1 MHTYIHVPYVYEHKY
16 VYIGFYFAKYRQ
28 RTKKLVVSATGAAEC
43 NSCFLFWHKVEENR
57 DSLSSF
63 MQKTPRIHTHKR
75 HVHFQEQDGRL
86 PGSRPSSAPAEPNAK
101 AARKASKK
109 MEKEARWVCYE
120 NYMK

>member
-1 MHTYIHVPYVYEHKY
+1 MWCFYV
-16 VYIGFYFAKYRQ
+16 AKYSQRAKKVDDQCYWRCRVQQLLLTIRQ
-28 RTKKLVVSATGAAEC
+28 SRRKLRQLT
-43 NSCFLFWHKVEENR
+43 L
-57 DSLSSF
+57 LF

-109 MEKEARWVCYE
+109 MEKEAR
-120 NYMK
+120 